1 MRAASISPGS
11 FALPSWRWG
20 GFLLIAA
27 GANVAVAVALGT
39 GKAIAA
45 VPLALLPVAFLAFG
59 VLLSRQ
65 RVVLVFAA
73 LALSFTG
80 LAWFDGALP
89 VGGGTALYPTDVI
102 LILAVGAWMAE
113 RLTGRER
120 QRPPH
125 RLPLV
130 VTWPLLALAIVTALA
145 VVRGH
150 EQFGTTLFGQPVRL
164 IIYAGIAAALTDA
177 TAAALW
183 RGITIVFYLGAVVQ
197 FYYALYHLAFGG
209 SQTGS
214 LALSTGGTRVLALSS
229 SLYLV
234 GSLVCALLNL
244 ERSGERFNR
253 QVGHALI
260 ACIAFF
266 GIVVSFGRTIYLATA
281 VILVALFL
289 TRKALR
295 HSVVWLL
302 PLLLPVLIA
311 AILLIPVLAPT
322 LAPTLTSRIASSP
335 GTDINVEF
343 RNRGREVAL
352 AGIDQHLLTGF
363 GFGRPVRFVFLG
375 VERDLTGDPHNSYVY
390 ILVGGGLL
398 ALGAL
403 LGVMLAFVYD
413 LLRRLRRAVGVEQTL
428 LIWSLCFWF
437 ALMVNALA
445 EPILT
450 DATLL
455 MTIWILMLIPW
466 SVPLRSREPAT
477 AVVTAPHSTGATPG
491 APAPVNVRASAR
503 S

>member
-1 MRAASISPGS
+1 MRVASIPPGS
-11 FALPSWRWG
+11 RALPSWRWG
-20 GFLLIAA
+20 GFLVIAA
-27 GANVAVAVALGT
+27 LANVAVAVALGT
-39 GKAIAA
+39 GKAVAA
-45 VPLALLPVAFLAFG
+45 VPLALLPIMFLAFG
-59 VLLSRQ
+59 ALLTRH
-65 RVVLVFAA
+65 RVVLALAA

-80 LAWFDGALP
+80 LSFLDGPLP
-89 VGGGTALYPTDVI
+89 MGGGIAIYATDLI

-120 QRPPH
+120 QRAPH
-125 RLPLV
+125 PLPLV
-130 VTWPLLALAIVTALA
+130 VTWPLLALAIITSLA

-177 TAAALW
+177 TAPALW
-183 RGITIVFYLGAVVQ
+183 RGITIVFYAGAVVQ
-197 FYYALYHLAFGG
+197 FFYALFHLAFGG

-214 LALSTGGTRVLALSS
+214 LALSTGGTRILALTS

-244 ERSGERFNR
+244 ERSGERFSR
-253 QVGHALI
+253 QIGHVGI
-260 ACIAFF
+260 ACLAFF

-295 HSVVWLL
+295 HSVALLL
-302 PLLLPVLIA
+302 PLLLPALIV

-322 LAPTLTSRIASSP
+322 LAPTLTSRIAAAPS
-335 GTDINVEF
+335 TDINVEF

-375 VERDLTGDPHNSYVY
+375 SVRDLTGDPHNSYVY
-390 ILVGGGLL
+390 VLVGGGLL

-403 LGVMLAFVYD
+403 LAVMLAFVYD
-413 LLRRLRRAVGVEQTL
+413 LLRRLSRAVGVEQSL

-437 ALMVNALA
+437 TLMLNALA

-450 DATLL
+450 NATLL
-455 MTIWILMLIPW
+455 MTIWVLMLIPW
-466 SVPLRSREPAT
+466 SVPLRSGGPAT
-477 AVVTAPHSTGATPG
+477 EATTAPQPTGSTLGE
-491 APAPVNVRASAR
+491 PVNVRASAR